1 MANDWSTRLGRWVEA
16 GLVDRGTAEAIHRWE
31 SLNGSPLAGSGGA
44 RLRAPVALVLAL
56 GAALLAEALLL
67 FVSAHWSGM
76 GPSSRFALLLAVLLG
91 CHGAG
96 ALAAS
101 RFAALATALHGLGTV
116 ALGGGLYLAGQ
127 TFHLDALWPE
137 ALLLWALGAGC
148 GWLLLGQ
155 WPQLALLALLAPAWL
170 LAAWLRLC
178 DQVRSSSS
186 GLGEGPALI
195 PAAGLVLLSLTYFSA
210 PRGPHCPGGTGRRVL
225 LWIGGLAL
233 APAAVLWALMPSLT
247 AGSPPLPPSL
257 AACGW
262 AAALGAPLILAW
274 ALGQRRLAVVGVA
287 AAWLLA
293 GLGLGRWAQG
303 ATEALTAAGS
313 AAGSGA
319 GSGAAIAQAM
329 LHLWWLL
336 GGLLLGLWGSGSG
349 RAERVNFGAA
359 TMALTI
365 LVYYFSSVFS
375 QLDRA
380 VGLMGLGLLFLAGG
394 WGLERLRRRL
404 LAAPRR

>member
-16 GLVDRGTAEAIHRWE
+16 GLVDPGTAEAIHRWE
-31 SLNGSPLAGSGGA
+31 ALNGPPLAASGSA
-44 RLRAPVALVLAL
+44 RLRTPVTLALAL
-56 GAALLAEALLL
+56 GAALLAAALLL
-67 FVSAHWSGM
+67 FVSAHWSGL
-76 GPSSRFALLLAVLLG
+76 GPSSRFGLLLAVVLG

-101 RFAALATALHGLGTV
+101 RFAVLATALHGLGTV

-137 ALLLWALGAGC
+137 GLLLWALGAGC

-178 DQVRSSSS
+178 DQVRASNSI
-186 GLGEGPALI
+186 LGEGPALI
-195 PAAGLVLLSLTYFSA
+195 PAAGLVLLSLTYLSA
-210 PRGPHCPGGTGRRVL
+210 PHGPPSRGSTGRRVL

-233 APAAVLWALMPSLT
+233 APAALVWALMPSLT
-247 AGSPPLPPSL
+247 AGAPALPPSL
-257 AACGW
+257 SACGW
-262 AAALGAPLILAW
+262 AVALGAPLILAW
-274 ALGQRRLAVVGVA
+274 ALGQRRLLVVGVA

-293 GLGLGRWAQG
+293 GLGLGRWAQ
-303 ATEALTAAGS
+303 TLSVPEALAAAGP
-313 AAGSGA
+313 AAAVG
-319 GSGAAIAQAM
+319 QA
-329 LHLWWLL
+329 LVHLWWLL
-336 GGLLLGLWGSGSG
+336 GGLLLALWGSSSG

-359 TMALTI
+359 TMALTL

-380 VGLMGLGLLFLAGG
+380 VGLLGLGLLFLAGG

-404 LAAPRR
+404 LAAPRP